1 METRPEEN
9 QRRSGGIAFPWVL
22 VLMAAS
28 FVGGAFVGLH
38 PSWLPFLPMSGG
50 APDTS
55 TDTTTTTLHPV
66 LTTQPAALPTTAP
79 TTQTP

>member
-9 QRRSGGIAFPWVL
+9 QPKCGGIAFPWVL

-38 PSWLPFLPMSGG
+38 PSWLPFIPVISSAPDSSSQG
-50 APDTS
+50 APSIIHPFQTAQPTS
-55 TDTTTTTLHPV
+55 TPSTES
-66 LTTQPAALPTTAP
+66 